1 MPVICPTA
9 QVLFFVA
16 QSVTDYDFISPIHSG
31 FNSRQSH
38 VTRSEG
44 IILGVGR
51 PNAGLAG
58 VTRLLL
64 LE

>member
-1 MPVICPTA
+1 MI
-9 QVLFFVA
+9 
-16 QSVTDYDFISPIHSG
+16 DHHFISPIHPG

-44 IILGVGR
+44 VIFGVGR
-51 PNAGLAG
+51 LGAGLAG

-64 LE
+64 LDDA